1 MLHDIPD
8 GFEAEIIATDDI
20 SVRLIGLETELNA
33 VSSES
38 LTGIVEIDS
47 YLTANN
53 ITDIHDGDILAFP
66 VKFNLSEHVKADTVY
81 VRVQLT
87 QVEDV

>member
-1 MLHDIPD
+1 M
-8 GFEAEIIATDDI
+8 
-20 SVRLIGLETELNA
+20 ETELNA

-53 ITDIHDGDILAFP
+53 ITDINDGDVVAIP
-66 VKFNLSEHVKADTVY
+66 VKFNLSEHVKADPVY
-81 VRVQLT
+81 VRVLLT
-87 QVEDV
+87 LPEEDV